1 MSTCL
6 RRREFIAGLGG
17 AAAWP
22 LAARAQQRGMPV
34 IAYLSVRSAESERSM
49 LSAFQSGLKE
59 LGYEEGRNL
68 AIEYRFA
75 DGQYD
80 RVPALVTET
89 IRRRVA
95 VIVFVGAVASESVW
109 EELRASRIPVV
120 FNAGNPIRQGLVAS
134 VNRPG
139 GTFTGVWTLGSA
151 LTGKILQMTYDLV
164 PGVTTIGLIVR
175 DLDIEAVR
183 DAREAAAK
191 LGLQLVVL
199 DARSP
204 AEIENTFATFN
215 ERRVGAIHVVTS
227 PFFLTQAKL
236 FVDLAARYRI
246 PVAYPRRLFVDAGG
260 LMSYSFNVAESY
272 RVMGNYTGRI
282 LKGTRPADLPVF
294 LPTTFEFV
302 INLKTAKT
310 LGLSVPP
317 TLLAIADEVIE

>member
-1 MSTCL
+1 MSICL

-120 FNAGNPIRQGLVAS
+120 FNAGDPIRQGLVAS

-139 GTFTGVWTLGSA
+139 GTFTGVWTLGGA
-151 LTGKILQMTYDLV
+151 LTGKILQMTRDLV

-227 PFFLTQAKL
+227 PFFLTHAKL
-236 FVDLAARYRI
+236 FVDLAAR
-246 PVAYPRRLFVDAGG
+246 
-260 LMSYSFNVAESY
+260 
-272 RVMGNYTGRI
+272 
-282 LKGTRPADLPVF
+282 
-294 LPTTFEFV
+294 
-302 INLKTAKT
+302 
-310 LGLSVPP
+310 
-317 TLLAIADEVIE
+317 